1 MGQCTIGRARIILS
15 PDDTI
20 NEKYSNWVH
29 QNTSNT
35 SVGNI
40 VVEAINSGKFTEH
53 FKDNPKFQM
62 AVEKGLLKMNG
73 NTFKGFVREYERQEI
88 PSVKATATKTQGE
101 IKGNFSSE
109 EAKRTALN
117 YTADITVDI
126 YHKLLYKVGAKKLN
140 TNNGREF
147 IKTSIQNRILD
158 SLYNRDIDYCNI
170 TKNNEVKKNLEKYY
184 KEFKQAN
191 SAINNL
197 AKKIALSKTK
207 QEIDKYTEFRNEA
220 IEAKQIAVEQILAIS
235 SDLYKNDLNSEKNQ
249 NYTVLATEVFTDS
262 WFDEV
267 RKLPK
272 VFDIQDILKEN
283 TEANKA
289 NAQPKYDEYN
299 IETILSEE
307 DIASIDSSTANWND
321 SLYNDFIQH
330 FDGRIRL
337 YLNNLYK
344 LRSINKTDDG
354 QYIYY
359 TENELGVP
367 ETMGAAYIIAQIST
381 FGNFNSVNDF
391 INSIVNIANNIP
403 GLEGLIKLADDMKA
417 DRVFANMVASNLAKP
432 AIIKNM
438 IIYDGEAFKVIHSNP
453 NAYASTQ
460 IFNRLKS
467 VGKITISQEYDDSI
481 SSKVKNYIES
491 INNIK
496 NSENFIELRS
506 EIGKFILAYFNKYFT
521 GINPDIISDYYYTT
535 NNLYKLSRAKEL
547 LNIIKEYNER
557 LVDINQQINK
567 ENSRV
572 YNANK
577 AFKQQLANTLGV
589 AEYKNIPLSSKQR
602 EVFNPDNIN
611 YDKIDLPIAKLA
623 NILAEHMPSSVDLN
637 SGNAENN
644 MSSDI
649 IKNSYLTNFLKQLND
664 ILDRNDGTQDERGL
678 KLLKEFYGKSSYFDH
693 SPILYGIKVG
703 NTYIREGLFRKN
715 SNGQIT
721 ISPNARNLIN
731 IILFNGI
738 KNINV
743 RTGQLYQNMSSSDYL
758 TSIIAS
764 YFNPLNYNYK
774 YAEGVKDYCQV
785 LLRIPSD
792 ASNQYAVQMP
802 KYRFDDFYT
811 YDENATKNF
820 IYDKLVT
827 PYFSL
832 KGIEEDFTKKVSDA
846 INNDG
851 KLEVIFDKHKANFI
865 STQEAAEILY
875 NGGINGVLSLYPYK
889 KLHNGKILPLVVK
902 DSKNNNSFI
911 IYLKSSDATY
921 KAGKDF
927 KVISVV
933 SLNTTKKEVYNPLYM
948 MNLEENVRKDIG
960 EVLTN
965 YFNNN
970 VKDINSI
977 AFKYKGTVRNY
988 NKNSA
993 IYLGFKQ
1000 HIAAD
1005 INRMFNAINDVFEEI
1020 TDENG
1025 IIHHVTKTNTDN
1037 LFDNYHYKRSI
1048 VDSETGKLTGQV
1060 FAINKLFNI
1069 NNYNVQDI
1077 IEKAIPLYG
1086 NDGLFVL
1093 RKDGRLE
1100 VNLNRTDLINEDLTP
1115 NYDNI
1120 LAKFDNILQNWLN
1133 EYTLYINEEISRY
1146 SLVNQYYSENQIH
1159 EAIFNQT
1166 LAYMD
1171 FDDLFEGSSKFYKD
1185 AQTFLKRDKEIQAG
1199 GSAYMGGVDLSD
1211 SISAPIHD
1219 MRGSDGSILQ
1229 IQILKQD
1236 KTKSTIPVHN
1246 YNGDGVLTA
1255 RNGFRAV
1262 TIKNTV
1268 TTFDVANDIYN
1279 KVKERLVQEGQN
1291 EEIAKDIA
1299 KNIADGYGFSGT
1311 KTKANDAQSY
1321 ITIEEFIRRK
1331 WMDGTLTDYGD
1342 LLDKLL
1348 DENYELTPQD
1358 YANISSKIQVQKN
1371 FYYDIAFDDNS
1382 GIYYPRQI
1390 KNAEFV
1396 LIPRFIK
1403 GSELEQLYNIMKE
1416 NDINQINTVETS
1428 KAANI
1433 NTLEFWDNKG
1443 IANNDKFKQ
1452 QLKDIPN
1459 AIQTY
1464 YYRYLYKQQD
1474 VVDHIENEENK
1485 AGIQILKKIQD
1496 NIVDTKAIVEAQL
1509 EKEIAGIKQDAI
1521 NDGTFMKA
1529 PNGKLTN
1536 LTEKQWLQVRTKAFK
1551 DWFGDW
1557 ESVAKQKFGKW
1568 GAYNKTRASY
1578 DGVIVSGQ
1586 EFDADMAP
1594 DGGIRAIIVENEQI
1608 GEIPTIETPDRIT
1621 MSGSIG
1627 AATQIIEPLRGKGYG
1642 KKAHIALALIAAN
1655 DGKTLYS
1662 DSSNSDAEDALWKS
1676 LVKDGLAEVIEEK
1689 PKTGN
1694 WNHTTYRIINSALP
1708 QGEVHGYDENVSKVV
1723 DENGEPLVVY
1733 HNSPNKFTIFDIDKS
1748 GDIESGFFFSTDK
1761 QYTKQFGKNE
1771 YPAFIN
1777 IRKPVVTDVPLVH
1790 KEIYKALMSYK
1801 GEFKGMDGIIGHDK
1815 VEDRLTPSN
1824 GTEYMIY
1831 KANQIKSATD
1841 NSGLFS
1847 KNDNNIYDTITN
1859 KAAEAAN
1866 TIQNLLVENIK
1877 EDYNKLLEECGWT
1890 TDNKG
1895 NIINKNGGDD
1905 LNFDEFYR
1913 KARREA
1919 ARLGM
1924 DENFLDY
1931 ITPASNGR
1939 PSMPTF
1945 MNNVSNK
1952 LESIAQAVFNT
1963 SIIRQTLPGFHAVQV
1978 TNVGYSRKL
1987 KYEVTDEGITAEI
2000 MVAPWNDEIKE
2011 IIRKYGKDEARKQ
2024 LEIIGADEFIG
2035 YRIPTEGKQ
2044 SIVKMKVVDFL
2055 DDSQGST
2062 IIVPNEWVAQSGS
2075 DFDVDTIYSIV
2086 HELQLSNEVIGT
2098 DENNRTQKT
2107 FLNIKDEG
2115 RAKRN
2120 NEILEA
2126 FKTILSDSSSF
2137 EENASRSNYDDITK
2151 SKNKYN
2157 VERGLTT
2164 SVYDVFTEVRFMQN
2178 AIDGRK
2184 LKAFSVNRDTF
2195 ASISNKVH
2203 GILHQDYG
2211 IKVKYDLSK
2220 YNKELIE
2227 QGYNIET
2234 SDENTV
2240 TVNHRT
2246 LGWSKNNRNVV
2257 GKLITPYTSQTTAH
2271 ILDAIKEGVV
2281 FNETDY
2287 TFGVFKTLIDLGV
2300 DYDTAVSFLAQA
2312 PITDLNNEYF
2322 KVNSA
2327 FTSSYKTIIENVDRA
2342 FAKRYGFILN
2352 GEAIKDSA
2360 SVKDVLDAIAGN
2372 KDFVDKYKEY
2382 WGVDNIN
2389 EIPALD
2395 ETKFAKNINDASNPY
2410 HYFGVLQIFNHLKQ
2424 VTDVIE
2430 DIANC
2435 SRPDA
2440 TGARQTVRATR
2451 KLLDNI
2457 EQYSIDQNHSILY
2470 SDGGGGF
2477 LKELYGF
2484 SGDVKN
2490 INVQKAKY
2498 PYLAAMLKYGIS
2510 TSVDVNKRLFL
2521 TASDKFN
2528 AFVNRFE
2535 TRIGKELNEDEYNA
2549 FKKYYVSSLYAGLE
2563 FINSPIVLNK
2573 FGNII
2578 SNPDYSKYGPQ
2589 FWETEKGR
2597 VFGYIEPA
2605 ENGDFFEV
2613 ADFANPTEEELN
2625 KYLLLTPL
2633 QKVLFLT
2640 KALPY
2645 DDNIFNKLYINKTS
2659 DRNYKEKGYT
2669 NNKISINTNNSNI
2682 ESLYQ
2687 QFSDAFFNENP
2698 LIRLAAIDLVKYSFF
2713 VEGFNYKNGAISKI
2727 IPNKVLYTEVNAN
2740 GMNIIEA
2747 LNKSFN
2753 IQLEKDDIYF
2763 SRFIRSHSD
2772 ILTSLNI
2779 PVPATSNKPQN
2790 IGNILNQY
2798 REKVNTL
2805 QSDNS
2810 IKEEYTGYISIP
2822 VNNSTVDL
2830 LKYLRLDTN
2839 QKAVKYIKLNS
2850 TIEPNSKRKTSLYEV
2865 RPILSYGILGKEYI
2879 TQFNLIPL
2887 NLLEENEWGEE
2898 SINYQNNT
2906 FYTEQFYREQHTET
2920 VNPVDFIIPRYYRQV
2935 QTFENRES
2943 IETIIA
2949 EGTGNS
2955 VELAKRAKN
2964 QIIKWYNEGRKIQG
2978 GENFG
2983 LIQLKGALV
2992 NTVLGI
2998 NKEASS
3004 KESIQDIVVDDAG
3017 TILTVKIIPT
3027 HQYDKSIK
3035 NLKEGKK
3042 ARISQYVQDFAL
3054 NNPDFYYSKVDEENL
3069 GIYRIVPVYEATKEE
3084 LEQSAQEKAQEN
3096 SSEEKYSA
3104 FSGVLDH
3111 INSMTNGI
3119 KRVEETHD
3127 ISALIM
3133 KELQY
3138 QKNHGNTGVADAI
3151 KLLSIKGFVPNDSE
3165 KLENYK
3171 VDIYKIAAKYYR
3183 DKADDILKQLDNFVC
3198 NGEIYKVDDDA
3209 LYDAL
3214 REEPERVNNLYR
3226 LILEASTFGN
3236 QIPGILDLQMTGED
3250 KETSDNI
3257 ARIQRAIKDVKNNP
3271 KIHKAFTN
3279 VYNIYLAKEYATN
3292 PYVKLGIVA
3301 MTDIFGDSDWFAAN
3315 IGDVTH
3321 LNHKQIQVVTKIAT
3335 TELEKARLRAKDEL
3349 VAFDKWWTEMEHKLG
3364 ADNMQK
3370 VLKKL
3375 IDEKGQFIQPYIQK
3389 FIDDKENW
3397 KEKLNTA
3404 EKFGKTSIEYLKIKH
3419 DRDKWYMENTVQP
3432 YIQEYYEERWKNEDY
3447 ILRTAPKAYSE
3458 YLTIEQEYYNLDKYA
3473 ILNDAQKLRKR
3484 QLAEKMQ
3491 DMRTNEFLN
3500 GFLTK
3505 RADINDKYFEWIES
3519 EEFRKTLNKYKD
3531 ILDSYV
3537 KQNPTL
3543 TMWDMYTNPDVGFD
3557 KYRDA
3562 YDWIRTNCIYTF
3574 DDEAKHQ
3581 IYDAFATLKRSDD
3594 RTKRGIVKILNKV
3607 NPEDRYDIA
3616 HQIIGTK
3623 YTLEDARA
3631 IKAITEQKYNP
3642 YGEIDKNGNL
3652 VVSPYNENVE
3662 AYDSDANL
3670 IKNVPQ
3676 TPILT
3681 EEFFLKYFLAD
3692 DERTPETRKLKRK
3705 YYTYI
3710 NNIIKRGINK
3720 DGDISAELLVQNC
3733 TIDELKTLANL
3744 YKELRLINKKAN
3756 TTYEQDN
3763 SEDTKNKEKKPFEF
3777 KTNHP
3782 ALLKQKLY
3790 IENASGEIRSILE
3803 DIFYEKNKEG
3813 RTIYKGKIPLGNKY
3827 IYGYVDLAKDATGE
3841 YTSEAKKYIDQKKT
3855 DARKLIDDNVEFV
3868 ETEYYWK
3875 AWKDAE
3881 ARGENAFNEWYE
3893 ANHVYNPYK
3902 HKWEPI
3908 TIWTS
3913 MRAKPTGNLKL
3924 HADYIGNKSNT
3935 TKTPRKDAEV
3945 GYDSNNNKIKKD
3957 VKNPKYDDNIGL
3969 EYNGSETY
3977 KNPIYYGLTETE
3989 QEVLEKL
3996 QKIARK
4002 YAINNFQKGFL
4013 NKGFAPR
4020 VYEKETDFVDTLND
4034 VANVFGLGKRNYMD
4048 KDWHSVVD
4056 FEHDFDAEF
4065 SMYKLLKAKG
4075 YKEPP
4080 KRPVQAV
4087 NESDTAYQQRLDD
4100 WKAEVKKINADNLAL
4115 DNSVFSR
4122 NWKDVY
4128 RRLIQE
4134 GEEYIAKDKMKDLL
4148 YLTLEDLRNRD
4159 AYALSNRNKFFGDII
4174 KNKGT
4179 STIQQESYYTTSQSA
4194 TADTFQNWIR
4204 RYLFDEYKKYNK
4216 GTKIADRIQT
4226 MNSSKFM
4233 MFNLMSGINNV
4244 NVGVLN
4250 MIMEGNAG
4258 NYFSNSQLR
4267 KGMAQY
4273 TMNVAGFVNNFI
4285 NDEVSNEIVALSEL
4299 FNIEDYDR
4307 IQSPFQDFK
4316 SNAVDKFN
4324 SAAYAFLSSGE
4335 HFMRNSAM
4343 LAMLESHK
4351 IYEDPN
4357 NKGKYVVGTLSDY
4370 KQSIEIA
4377 AIDATLKQFINESGE
4392 DSAFYRSLH
4401 DLFYQVY
4408 IPRIR
4413 NNKREAMKFD
4423 RLQKDIIND
4432 FIRSDIFKSAT
4443 KNQSI
4448 ERRKKFIDAYLTTK
4462 KALNSKAEED
4472 FAKFETV
4479 RQQLE
4484 FNRDEKREVI
4494 KANSKL
4500 TQDHIADLINK
4511 AKSVNKK
4518 IHGVYDKLGA
4528 AKIERGLLGGLIM
4541 QYKKHLYPG
4550 FMKHWRRRGYYN
4562 EHRGTYE
4569 YGSIQS
4575 LLDFLTTDF
4584 RYKGSINDHWAES
4597 QIGSDEQETQKSIQ
4611 GIFKMFINN
4620 SIDLGINWQL
4630 LPDWQK
4636 QNIVRLGADL
4646 GGAMIALLVIMAIY
4660 GLVDDDDLKESK
4672 ALNEIL
4678 YLADRLYGE
4687 ATMYDIGLLSNG
4699 LWTEFSNF
4707 KDKPIVA
4714 MDYIYDGYKM
4724 WNYFTQWATNPD
4736 YEPNYKRGTY
4746 KGENKMWV
4754 TLRKNI
4760 PAYRQWQQIQHI
4772 TAHNTYYKVNENN
4785 FMQTLFKNI
4794 GLAVRGSNTHNDKDP
4809 FYSLNR

>member
-1 MGQCTIGRARIILS
+1 MGQCTIGRARIVLS

-53 FKDNPKFQM
+53 FKDNPKFQT
-62 AVEKGLLKMNG
+62 AIEKGLLKMNG
-73 NTFKGFVREYERQEI
+73 NTFKGFVREYERQVI

-126 YHKLLYKVGAKKLN
+126 YNKLLYKVGAKKLN

-147 IKTSIQNRILD
+147 IKTSIRNRILD
-158 SLYNRDIDYCNI
+158 SLYNRDIDYCDI
-170 TKNNEVKKNLEKYY
+170 IKNNKVKERLEEYY
-184 KEFKQAN
+184 KQFKQAN

-207 QEIDKYTEFRNEA
+207 QEINKYTEFRNEA
-220 IEAKQIAVEQILAIS
+220 IEAKQAAVEQILAIS

-272 VFDIQDILKEN
+272 VFDIQDVLKEN

-289 NAQPKYDEYN
+289 NTQSKYDEYN

-307 DIASIDSSTANWND
+307 DVASIDSSTANWND

-344 LRSINKTDDG
+344 LKSTNKLDTG
-354 QYIYY
+354 QYEYY
-359 TENELGVP
+359 TNNELGVP

-381 FGNFNSVNDF
+381 FGNFNSINDF

-403 GLEGLIKLADDMKA
+403 GLECLIKLADDMKV

-467 VGKITISQEYDDSI
+467 VGKISISQEYDDSI
-481 SSKVKNYIES
+481 SSKVKDYIES

-496 NSENFIELRS
+496 NPENFIELRS
-506 EIGKFILAYFNKYFT
+506 KIGKFILDYFNKYFT

-557 LVDINQQINK
+557 IIDIKNQINK
-567 ENSRV
+567 ETSRV
-572 YNANK
+572 YNVNK
-577 AFKQQLANTLGV
+577 AFKQQIANTLGV
-589 AEYKNIPLSSKQR
+589 VEYKDIPLSSKQR

-664 ILDRNDGTQDERGL
+664 ILDRNDGTKDERGL

-738 KNINV
+738 KNTNV

-774 YAEGVKDYCQV
+774 YTEGVNNYCQV

-820 IYDKLVT
+820 IYDKLVS
-827 PYFSL
+827 PYISL
-832 KGIEEDFTKKVSDA
+832 KGIEEEFTKQVSAA

-851 KLEVIFDKHKANFI
+851 KLEVLFDKHKANFI
-865 STQEAAEILY
+865 DTQEAAEILY

-889 KLHNGKILPLVVK
+889 KLHNGKTLPLVVK

-911 IYLKSSDATY
+911 IYLKSYDANY

-927 KVISVV
+927 KVASVI
-933 SLNTTKKEVYNPLYM
+933 SLNTIKKEVYNPLYM
-948 MNLEENVRKDIG
+948 MNLEEDVRKDIE

-970 VKDINSI
+970 IKDINNI
-977 AFKYKGTVRNY
+977 AFKYKGIVRNY

-993 IYLGFKQ
+993 IYLGFRQ

-1005 INRMFNAINDVFEEI
+1005 ISRMFSAINDVFEEVK
-1020 TDENG
+1020 DENG
-1025 IIHHVTKTNTDN
+1025 IIHYVTKTNTDN
-1037 LFDNYHYKRSI
+1037 LFDNYHYKGTI

-1060 FAINKLFNI
+1060 FSINKLFNV
-1069 NNYNVQDI
+1069 NNYNIQDI

-1100 VNLNRTDLINEDLTP
+1100 VNLNRTDLINEDFTP

-1120 LAKFDNILQNWLN
+1120 LAKFDDILQNWLN
-1133 EYTLYINEEISRY
+1133 EYTLYINEEISKY

-1219 MRGSDGSILQ
+1219 MQSGDGSVLQ

-1246 YNGDGVLTA
+1246 YDGDGVLTA

-1279 KVKERLVQEGQN
+1279 KVKDRLIQEGQT
-1291 EEIAKDIA
+1291 EEIAKNIA

-1311 KTKANDAQSY
+1311 KTKVNDAQSY

-1371 FYYDIAFDDNS
+1371 FYYDIAFDNNS

-1403 GSELEQLYNIMKE
+1403 ETELEQLYNIMKE
-1416 NDINQINTVETS
+1416 NDINQINTIETS

-1452 QLKDIPN
+1452 QLKDIPD

-1485 AGIQILKKIQD
+1485 AGIQVLKKIQD
-1496 NIVDTKAIVEAQL
+1496 NVIPGTKA
-1509 EKEIAGIKQDAI
+1509 
-1521 NDGTFMKA
+1521 
-1529 PNGKLTN
+1529 
-1536 LTEKQWLQVRTKAFK
+1536 
-1551 DWFGDW
+1551 
-1557 ESVAKQKFGKW
+1557 AK
-1568 GAYNKTRASY
+1568 
-1578 DGVIVSGQ
+1578 
-1586 EFDADMAP
+1586 
-1594 DGGIRAIIVENEQI
+1594 
-1608 GEIPTIETPDRIT
+1608 
-1621 MSGSIG
+1621 
-1627 AATQIIEPLRGKGYG
+1627 
-1642 KKAHIALALIAAN
+1642 
-1655 DGKTLYS
+1655 
-1662 DSSNSDAEDALWKS
+1662 
-1676 LVKDGLAEVIEEK
+1676 
-1689 PKTGN
+1689 
-1694 WNHTTYRIINSALP
+1694 
-1708 QGEVHGYDENVSKVV
+1708 
-1723 DENGEPLVVY
+1723 
-1733 HNSPNKFTIFDIDKS
+1733 
-1748 GDIESGFFFSTDK
+1748 
-1761 QYTKQFGKNE
+1761 
-1771 YPAFIN
+1771 
-1777 IRKPVVTDVPLVH
+1777 
-1790 KEIYKALMSYK
+1790 
-1801 GEFKGMDGIIGHDK
+1801 
-1815 VEDRLTPSN
+1815 
-1824 GTEYMIY
+1824 
-1831 KANQIKSATD
+1831 
-1841 NSGLFS
+1841 
-1847 KNDNNIYDTITN
+1847 
-1859 KAAEAAN
+1859 AAN

-1890 TDNKG
+1890 TDSQG
-1895 NIINKNGGDD
+1895 NIVNKNGGDD

-1987 KYEVTDEGITAEI
+1987 NYTVTDEGITAEI
-2000 MVAPWNDEIKE
+2000 MVAPWNNEIKE
-2011 IIRKYGKDEARKQ
+2011 IIRKYGKEEAIKQ
-2024 LEIIGADEFIG
+2024 LQQIGADEFIG

-2086 HELQLSNEVIGT
+2086 HELKLSNEVIGT

-2157 VERGLTT
+2157 IERGLTT

-2300 DYDTAVSFLAQA
+2300 DYDTAISFLAQA

-2327 FTSSYKTIIENVDRA
+2327 FTSSYKTVIENVYRE
-2342 FAKRYGFILN
+2342 FAKRHGFTLN

-2360 SVKDVLDAIAGN
+2360 SINDIIKATLGRP
-2372 KDFVDKYKEY
+2372 DFADKYKEY
-2382 WGVDNIN
+2382 WSLSNIN

-2395 ETKFAKNINDASNPY
+2395 ETKFAKNINDSSNPY

-2430 DIANC
+2430 DIASC

-2457 EQYSIDQNHSILY
+2457 EQYSTDKEHSILY
-2470 SDGGGGF
+2470 SDGGSGF

-2484 SGDVKN
+2484 DGDIKN
-2490 INVQKAKY
+2490 IDVQKAKY

-2510 TSVDVNKRLFL
+2510 TSVDVNKQLFL
-2521 TASDKFN
+2521 TASDKFT

-2549 FKKYYVSSLYAGLE
+2549 FKKYYVCSLYAGLE

-2613 ADFANPTEEELN
+2613 ADFANPNEEELN

-2633 QKVLFLT
+2633 QKVLFLS

-2682 ESLYQ
+2682 ENLYQ
-2687 QFSDAFFNENP
+2687 QFSDAFFNDNP

-2727 IPNKVLYTEVNAN
+2727 IPNKVLYTEVNSN

-2747 LNKSFN
+2747 LNKSFD

-2763 SRFIRSHSD
+2763 NRFIRSHSD

-2779 PVPATSNKPQN
+2779 PVPAANDKSQN
-2790 IGNILNQY
+2790 IGNVLNQY

-2810 IKEEYTGYISIP
+2810 VKEEYTGYISIH
-2822 VNNSTVDL
+2822 VDNSTVDL
-2830 LKYLRLDTN
+2830 LKYLRLDTK
-2839 QKAVKYIKLNS
+2839 QKDVKYIKLNS

-2865 RPILSYGILGKEYI
+2865 RPILSYDDITKKEYV
-2879 TQFNLIPL
+2879 TKFNLIPL

-2906 FYTEQFYREQHTET
+2906 FYTEKFYKEQHTET
-2920 VNPVDFIIPRYYRQV
+2920 VNPIDFIIPRYYRQI

-2964 QIIKWYNEGRKIQG
+2964 QIKKWYNEGRKIQG

-2998 NKEASS
+2998 NKEVSS

-3017 TILTVKIIPT
+3017 TILTIKIIPT

-3035 NLKEGKK
+3035 KLKEGKK

-3069 GIYRIVPVYEATKEE
+3069 GIYRIVPIYEATKEE
-3084 LEQSAQEKAQEN
+3084 LEQNVQEKIQEN

-3104 FSGVLDH
+3104 FSGVIDH

-3133 KELQY
+3133 RELQY
-3138 QKNHGNTGVADAI
+3138 QKNHGNTGAADAI

-3165 KLENYK
+3165 KLESYK

-3257 ARIQRAIKDVKNNP
+3257 ARIQRAIKGVKNNP

-3301 MTDIFGDSDWFAAN
+3301 MTDIFGDSDWFSAN

-3370 VLKKL
+3370 ILKKL

-3397 KEKLNTA
+3397 KEKLNAA
-3404 EKFGKTSIEYLKIKH
+3404 EKFGNSSIEYLKVKH

-3432 YIQEYYEERWKNEDY
+3432 YIKEYYDERWKNEDY

-3473 ILNDAQKLRKR
+3473 VLNDAQKLRKR

-3500 GFLTK
+3500 AFLTK
-3505 RADINDKYFEWIES
+3505 RADINDKYFEWVES
-3519 EEFRKTLNKYKD
+3519 EEFKKTLNKYKD
-3531 ILDSYV
+3531 ILDSYA

-3594 RTKRGIVKILNKV
+3594 RTKKGIVKILNKV

-3642 YGEIDKNGNL
+3642 YGEIDEDGNL
-3652 VVSPYNENVE
+3652 VVNPYNENVE

-3813 RTIYKGKIPLGNKY
+3813 RTIYKGKVPLGNKY

-3868 ETEYYWK
+3868 PTEYYWK

-3881 ARGENAFNEWYE
+3881 ARGEEAFNEWYE

-3902 HKWEPI
+3902 HNWEPI

-3945 GYDSNNNKIKKD
+3945 GFDSNGNKIKKN
-3957 VKNPKYDDNIGL
+3957 VKNSKYDDNIGL

-3977 KNPIYYGLTETE
+3977 KNPIYSGLTETE

-4002 YAINNFQKGFL
+4002 YAINNFQQRFL

-4034 VANVFGLGKRNYMD
+4034 VANIFGLGKRNYMD
-4048 KDWHSVVD
+4048 KDWHSIVD

-4087 NESDTAYQQRLDD
+4087 NESDAAYQQRLDD

-4134 GEEYIAKDKMKDLL
+4134 GEEYVAKDKMKDLL

-4194 TADTFQNWIR
+4194 TVDTFQNWIR
-4204 RYLFDEYKKYNK
+4204 RYLFNEYKKYNK

-4250 MIMEGNAG
+4250 MIMEGSAST
-4258 NYFSNSQLR
+4258 YFSNTQLL
-4267 KGMAQY
+4267 KGMTQY
-4273 TMNVAGFVNNFI
+4273 TMNVAGFINNFI

-4299 FNIEDYDR
+4299 FNVDDYDR
-4307 IQSPFQDFK
+4307 IQAPFQDFK

-4324 SAAYAFLSSGE
+4324 SVAYAFLSSGE

-4357 NKGKYVVGTLSDY
+4357 NKGKYVIGTLSDY

-4377 AIDATLKQFINESGE
+4377 AIDSTLKQFINENGE

-4423 RLQKDIIND
+4423 RLQKDVIND
-4432 FIRSDIFKSAT
+4432 FIRSNIFKGEN
-4443 KNQSI
+4443 KLQSVQ
-4448 ERRKKFIDAYLTTK
+4448 RRKKFIDAYLTTK
-4462 KALNSKAEED
+4462 KALNTRAEED

-4500 TQDHIADLINK
+4500 TQDHIADLIDK

-4569 YGSIQS
+4569 YGAIQS

-4597 QIGSDEQETQKSIQ
+4597 QIASDEQETQKSIQ
-4611 GIFKMFINN
+4611 GLFKMFINN

-4636 QNIVRLGADL
+4636 QNIIRLCADL
-4646 GGAMIALLVIMAIY
+4646 GGAMVALLVIMAIY

-4672 ALNEIL
+4672 VLNEML

-4772 TAHNTYYKVNENN
+4772 NAHNTYYKVNENN

-4794 GLAVRGSNTHNDKDP
+4794 GLAARGSNTYNDKDP
-4809 FYSLNR
+4809 LYSLNR